1 MIKRAV
7 IFTAAMAMVCTSTIS
22 APQAQE
28 TTSQQRAASVED
40 PLRPLL
46 ASIDTMPADITLLE
60 AISPTIRGD
69 LEGAA
74 DHTLP
79 RASESTA
86 DPARSLYERRRALL
100 FLSHWP
106 DARTRAWLEQ
116 SMVDEAMKP
125 LRSSTVYLL
134 ARAYGQPGDEGLVA
148 LVDTATRDEDPEVR
162 DRAVRALR
170 WIDHVEAGRVLETLR
185 YSPDGDLRHLAEHT
199 LRRRDKRLGATA
211 ASPTPKE
218 LPR

>member
-1 MIKRAV
+1 
-7 IFTAAMAMVCTSTIS
+7 MAMVCTSTIS

-69 LEGAA
+69 LEVA
-74 DHTLP
+74 
-79 RASESTA
+79 A

>member
-46 ASIDTMPADITLLE
+46 ASIDTMPADITHLE

-69 LEGAA
+69 LEVAA
-74 DHTLP
+74 
-79 RASESTA
+79 A

-170 WIDHVEAGRVLETLR
+170 WIDHAEAGRVLETLR